1 METDL
6 RVEIVL
12 IKSQLSDINE
22 NLKRFIERSNQ
33 QYLES
38 ILDGCRSSFSSII
51 IEYASEEVEQGLEK
65 KIVGNCHMKDA
76 CKSIFSDLLKRN
88 IEQIKEGNVPEGS
101 INKTRSKMKELREKA
116 QYDQCDNC
124 FSEAS
129 RIFDKQIDLMRSL
142 RIYREEGEVK
152 EAISTVPDARI
163 VDEMLGPLSNRQ
175 RMQIMKALST
185 ETKTFS
191 ALSLI
196 TGLRGGNLLF
206 HLQKLMDSGM
216 ILQRNERGDYMITE
230 KGYTVLR
237 GIVETYQNLES
248 QGFIVETIKIR
259 SL

>member
-1 METDL
+1 METDIHG
-6 RVEIVL
+6 EIAM
-12 IKSQLSDINE
+12 IKSQISDINE

-38 ILDGCRSSFSSII
+38 ILDGCRSNFSDII
-51 IEYASEEVEQGLEK
+51 IGYATGEADQGLEK
-65 KIVGNCHMKDA
+65 NMVKSCHMKDA
-76 CKSIFSDLLKRN
+76 CKSMFSDLLKRN

-101 INKTRSKMKELREKA
+101 INKTRSKMKELRDKA

-129 RIFDKQIDLMRSL
+129 RIFDKQIDLMRAL
-142 RIYREEGEVK
+142 RIYRDEGELK
-152 EAISTVPDARI
+152 EAISTVPDAHI
-163 VDEMLGPLSNRQ
+163 VDEMLEPLSNKQ

-191 ALSLI
+191 ALSLL

-230 KGYTVLR
+230 KGYAALI
-237 GIVETYQNLES
+237 GIVETYQSLES
-248 QGFIVETIKIR
+248 QKFRIMDR
-259 SL
+259 D

>member
-1 METDL
+1 METDI
-6 RVEIVL
+6 RGEITL
-12 IKSQLSDINE
+12 IKFQISDINE

-38 ILDGCRSSFSSII
+38 ILDGCRSNFSEII
-51 IEYASEEVEQGLEK
+51 IGYATGEVEQGLEK
-65 KIVGNCHMKDA
+65 NMVKNCHMKDA

-101 INKTRSKMKELREKA
+101 INKTRSKMKELRDKA

-129 RIFDKQIDLMRSL
+129 RIFDKQIDLMRAL
-142 RIYREEGEVK
+142 MIYRGEGDVK

-163 VDEMLGPLSNRQ
+163 VDEMLEPLSNRQ

-206 HLQKLMDSGM
+206 HLQKLTGSGM

-230 KGYTVLR
+230 KGYIALR
-237 GIVETYQNLES
+237 GIVGTYQNLEP
-248 QGFIVETIKIR
+248 QTK
-259 SL
+259 